1 VDLLNALWQGFQH
14 IAAGNLGAM
23 YFIPAVVM
31 PALLVTHYMIYRLLL
46 LPSQVD

>member
-1 VDLLNALWQGFQH
+1 
-14 IAAGNLGAM
+14 M
-23 YFIPAVVM
+23 YFIPAVVV